1 MRFIR
6 KEYIVTTIFNKEL
19 TVDDEIKT
27 VFTNLYQYR
36 IDFSLIMKKFLPQQ
50 KEYFNIN
57 FEKVRIKKIHDN
69 VLDLIAFKKGIK
81 TIMNGVPFTD
91 IVEISAITVKNKILD
106 VDSDINRFDL
116 LDL

>member
-19 TVDDEIKT
+19 TEDDEIIT

-36 IDFSLIMKKFLPQQ
+36 IDFSLIMKKFQPQQ
-50 KEYFNIN
+50 SEYFNIT
-57 FEKVRIKKIHDN
+57 FEKVRIKKIN
-69 VLDLIAFKKGIK
+69 NNTLDLIVFKKGANI
-81 TIMNGVPFTD
+81 TMNEIPFTD
-91 IVEISAITVKNKILD
+91 IVEISATTVKNKILD